1 VPFVTD
7 HQNEKL
13 THNITHN
20 LFSDHDVRNTQEN
33 KKNKAN
39 EYLSHPGVLQHS
51 RECNNGEI
59 NSQSLC
65 DDQKDDRVVQNI
77 SSPDDIR
84 YITLANQCAADLLLE
99 VGLISNIKAL

>member
-1 VPFVTD
+1 LLHSLEFCSWL
-7 HQNEKL
+7 KYSL
-13 THNITHN
+13 A
-20 LFSDHDVRNTQEN
+20 LFSLSSLVFCTSWSEN
-33 KKNKAN
+33 KLWMILCVNC
-39 EYLSHPGVLQHS
+39 SFW
-51 RECNNGEI
+51 I